1 MPRPL
6 GFAGQAGQMTA
17 PSACRTG
24 RVRNRSRPFAY
35 RHQAELL
42 TECGRMTC
50 RGGLAQREIV
60 QSNKVVLRQPGGN
73 LATDDG

>member
-6 GFAGQAGQMTA
+6 GFAGRAGQMTA
-17 PSACRTG
+17 PSARRTG

-42 TECGRMTC
+42 TECGKMAC

-60 QSNKVVLRQPGGN
+60 QSNKAMLRQAAGN
-73 LATDDG
+73 FSER